1 MIWKILIVLS
11 LVSTAFLYLVILGA
25 NKCKTPDEREEEDF
39 FQMLAIRKSQKGKEN
54 EEIDNSGETECFKR
68 ISEKLDRMYKE

>member
-11 LVSTAFLYLVILGA
+11 LASTAFLYLVILGA
-25 NKCKTPDEREEEDF
+25 NRCKSPDEREEEDF
-39 FQMLAIRKSQKGKEN
+39 LQMLAIKRQKGKKD

-68 ISEKLDRMYKE
+68 ISENLDRMYKE

>member
-11 LVSTAFLYLVILGA
+11 LASTVFLYLVILGA
-25 NKCKTPDEREEEDF
+25 NKCKSPDEREEEDF
-39 FQMLAIRKSQKGKEN
+39 LQMLAIKRQKGKKD

-68 ISEKLDRMYKE
+68 ISENLDRMYKE